1 LRPLHSISTP
11 QLRPLHR
18 GKVRDSFCAGPDARL
33 LVATDRLSA
42 FDHVLDTAIPGK
54 GAILNQLS
62 AYWFKATEDIVAN
75 HLVRVV
81 ASQAMIVREV
91 EPIRVEMIVR
101 AFITGSAWRAYAAGQ
116 RKISGV
122 DLPNGLT
129 KNQRLAVPIV
139 TPTTK
144 DTHDTEITPAAIIE
158 NGLATAD
165 VYRQMETAAQDLF
178 AKGAAMLEARGL
190 LLVDTKYEFGLLD
203 GDVVLIDEIH
213 TPDSSRFWA
222 ADDYDRD
229 PLAVEAWD
237 KEYVR
242 RWLMDQQSSDSM
254 PKALPENVVIETQR
268 RYAELY
274 ERITQSPAPT
284 APADAA
290 SALVRELVAAGV
302 MKDACITLVMGS
314 PRDRDH
320 AATIAQALEPYDV
333 AVRTRI
339 ASAHKTPSHAQ
350 ALAQELSTSI
360 EPGVIIAIAGL
371 SNGLGG
377 ALAAN
382 TNLPVINC
390 PPFADRTDIALNLAS
405 SMMMP
410 SGTPAL
416 TVIKPENAALAAI
429 RCLNVPRLRKQASQ
443 QMADAR
449 QALVQADRD
458 LQEV

>member
-1 LRPLHSISTP
+1 MRTLHSFSTP
-11 QLRPLHR
+11 QLQLLHR
-18 GKVRDSFCAGPDARL
+18 GKVRDSFRAGANTRL

-62 AYWFKATEDIVAN
+62 AYWFKATEDIIPN
-75 HLVRVV
+75 HLVRIV
-81 ASQAMIVREV
+81 ASQAMVVHEV

-122 DLPNGLT
+122 DFPNGLT
-129 KNQRLAVPIV
+129 KNQRLAEPIV

-144 DTHDTEITPAAIIE
+144 DIHDTQITPAAIVE
-158 NGLATAD
+158 NGLASAD
-165 VYRQMETAAQDLF
+165 VYRQMENTAQALF
-178 AKGAAMLEARGL
+178 AKASAMLEERGL
-190 LLVDTKYEFGLLD
+190 LLVDTKYEFGLLN
-203 GDVVLIDEIH
+203 GNVILIDEIH

-229 PLAVEAWD
+229 PLTVEAWD

-242 RWLMDQQSSDSM
+242 RWLMEQQSSDGM
-254 PKALPENVVIETQR
+254 PATLPEDVVIETQR

-284 APADAA
+284 VPTDAA
-290 SALVRELVAAGV
+290 SALVSELVATDT
-302 MKDACITLVMGS
+302 MKDSCVTLIMGS

-320 AATIAQALEPYDV
+320 ATSIAQELEPYDI

-350 ALAQELSTSI
+350 ALAQELSESI

-382 TNLPVINC
+382 ANLPVINC
-390 PPFADRTDIALNLAS
+390 PPFADRTDIMLNLPS
-405 SMMMP
+405 SVMMP
-410 SGTPAL
+410 SATPAM
-416 TVIKPENAALAAI
+416 TVIKPGNAALAAI
-429 RCLNVPRLRKQASQ
+429 RCLNLPRLRRQASQ
-443 QMADAR
+443 EIAEGQRTLLHADH
-449 QALVQADRD
+449 D